1 MFILK
6 LGGSIITKKDSSSEV
21 DFDNLRRIAKE
32 IKKANVNDLI
42 IVHGAGSFGHPPA
55 KKYAIG
61 EKFSK
66 DEYPK
71 KRIGFCLTENEV
83 KKLNMFVCEVLIAE
97 GIPAVA
103 ICPSSVLTA
112 TDKRINPW
120 DKNLVKKYIEKG
132 YVPVMFGDVVLDDN
146 LEMVVVSGDQ
156 IIKDL
161 AISLKADKVI
171 LSTDVDGVFNKNPKT
186 HDDAILFE
194 KFTSLEDL
202 DSFEGT
208 TNIDVTG
215 GMIGKIKELLALA
228 DLGIE
233 SEIINAN
240 VKDNIYKVL
249 ISDEVIGTLISK
261 RD

>member
-1 MFILK
+1 
-6 LGGSIITKKDSSSEV
+6 
-21 DFDNLRRIAKE
+21 
-32 IKKANVNDLI
+32 
-42 IVHGAGSFGHPPA
+42 
-55 KKYAIG
+55 
-61 EKFSK
+61 
-66 DEYPK
+66 
-71 KRIGFCLTENEV
+71 
-83 KKLNMFVCEVLIAE
+83 
-97 GIPAVA
+97 
-103 ICPSSVLTA
+103 
-112 TDKRINPW
+112 
-120 DKNLVKKYIEKG
+120 
-132 YVPVMFGDVVLDDN
+132 MFGDVVLDDN